1 MAELIQPVLVGAG
14 QTLDRP
20 ADLAD
25 ARSPLDMMYAT
36 AQACAEDAGV
46 ALDQLRQIDA
56 LAVVNTV
63 GPSLMDNPPGQLARL
78 LGARDAV
85 QYLSSTGGNTPQT
98 LVNHFAREIAHGRSS
113 MVLLSGAE
121 ALDSISKSAKSG
133 HALNWEQQWTQDAG
147 RAREFSPE
155 RSGSNSTETSHGMV
169 APIVTYPFFENALR
183 KHYGNSLENHQLAIG
198 RLFAPFTE
206 LARDNPYAWFQKQRS
221 AEEIAQPTAEN
232 RYIGFPY
239 TKYMNAVMQVNQS
252 ASVLLMSDAKAK
264 SLGIDESRWVYL
276 HGHCDVSDIWNVSER
291 IDFHSSPALEVGL
304 ASVLDQADT
313 SAWEIRHF
321 DIYSCFP
328 AVVEIT
334 RDLLGMSVNE
344 PRVFTVTGGLPY
356 FGGAGNNYT
365 MHAIATMMDRLRQA
379 PGELGL
385 VTANGWYLTKHA
397 LGVYST
403 RRPKGRFMEPNENG
417 LNRKIDELAHPTM
430 DPTPSGN
437 ATVET
442 FSVMFDR
449 DGQPEH
455 GLVIGSLASGA
466 RFVARTRTD
475 RTTLSQMTQ
484 EDVIGYSGRV
494 THGKA
499 TNLFEFD
506 L

>member
-1 MAELIQPVLVGAG
+1 
-14 QTLDRP
+14 
-20 ADLAD
+20 
-25 ARSPLDMMYAT
+25 
-36 AQACAEDAGV
+36 
-46 ALDQLRQIDA
+46 
-56 LAVVNTV
+56 
-63 GPSLMDNPPGQLARL
+63 
-78 LGARDAV
+78 
-85 QYLSSTGGNTPQT
+85 
-98 LVNHFAREIAHGRSS
+98 
-113 MVLLSGAE
+113 
-121 ALDSISKSAKSG
+121 
-133 HALNWEQQWTQDAG
+133 
-147 RAREFSPE
+147 
-155 RSGSNSTETSHGMV
+155 
-169 APIVTYPFFENALR
+169 
-183 KHYGNSLENHQLAIG
+183 
-198 RLFAPFTE
+198 
-206 LARDNPYAWFQKQRS
+206 
-221 AEEIAQPTAEN
+221 
-232 RYIGFPY
+232 
-239 TKYMNAVMQVNQS
+239 
-252 ASVLLMSDAKAK
+252 
-264 SLGIDESRWVYL
+264 
-276 HGHCDVSDIWNVSER
+276 
-291 IDFHSSPALEVGL
+291 
-304 ASVLDQADT
+304 
-313 SAWEIRHF
+313 
-321 DIYSCFP
+321 
-328 AVVEIT
+328 
-334 RDLLGMSVNE
+334 
-344 PRVFTVTGGLPY
+344 
-356 FGGAGNNYT
+356 